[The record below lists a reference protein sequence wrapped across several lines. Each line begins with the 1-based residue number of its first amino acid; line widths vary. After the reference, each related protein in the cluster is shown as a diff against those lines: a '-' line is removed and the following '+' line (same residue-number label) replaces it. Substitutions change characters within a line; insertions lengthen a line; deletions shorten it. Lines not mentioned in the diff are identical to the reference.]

1 MAKNLIA
8 YFTWSG
14 NSAHLAQ
21 LVQGAAGGDLFHI
34 RPQQP
39 YPESYPMTASRAYKE
54 LQQHL
59 WPALAEQVS
68 EPEQYEQLY
77 LIYPNWC
84 GTMPT
89 AVSTFLTEAPFRNV
103 TIHPLCTSG
112 GSGLSGTVN
121 EVKSLE
127 PNATVTQGLHIGS
140 GSSSNPD
147 NAVSEWLNALGLA
160 K

>member
-14 NSAHLAQ
+14 NSAHLPQ

-84 GTMPT
+84 GTM
-89 AVSTFLTEAPFRNV
+89 APPMV
-103 TIHPLCTSG
+103 AL
-112 GSGLSGTVN
+112 L
-121 EVKSLE
+121 
-127 PNATVTQGLHIGS
+127 
-140 GSSSNPD
+140 
-147 NAVSEWLNALGLA
+147 AVSEAITPSRRPVPNSSGCLSEFLA
-160 K
+160 TV

>member
-77 LIYPNWC
+77 LI
-84 GTMPT
+84 
-89 AVSTFLTEAPFRNV
+89 
-103 TIHPLCTSG
+103 
-112 GSGLSGTVN
+112 
-121 EVKSLE
+121 
-127 PNATVTQGLHIGS
+127 
-140 GSSSNPD
+140 
-147 NAVSEWLNALGLA
+147 
-160 K
+160 

>member
-89 AVSTFLTEAPFRNV
+89 AVSTFLTETPFRNV

>member
-1 MAKNLIA
+1 M
-8 YFTWSG
+8 
-14 NSAHLAQ
+14 
-21 LVQGAAGGDLFHI
+21 FHI

-89 AVSTFLTEAPFRNV
+89 AVSTFLTETPFRNV

-112 GSGLSGTVN
+112 GSGYSKALSGRCSASRSV
-121 EVKSLE
+121 
-127 PNATVTQGLHIGS
+127 
-140 GSSSNPD
+140 GSSQGHPCAGDGSSHPEMGCGGM
-147 NAVSEWLNALGLA
+147 AGEGTPIQ
-160 K
+160 

>member
-84 GTMPT
+84 GTMPM
-89 AVSTFLTEAPFRNV
+89 AMFTFLEHFDLTGKRILPF
-103 TIHPLCTSG
+103 CTNE
-112 GSGLSGTVN
+112 GSGMGHSEQDLNQVCTG
-121 EVKSLE
+121 
-127 PNATVTQGLHIGS
+127 ATVEPGLSIRGCQAAGS
-140 GSSSNPD
+140 RD
-147 NAVSEWLNALGLA
+147 QVADWVKHLL
-160 K
+160 

>member
-21 LVQGAAGGDLFHI
+21 LVQGAVGGDLFHI

-89 AVSTFLTEAPFRNV
+89 AVSTFLTETPFRNV

-112 GSGLSGTVN
+112 GSGLSDTVK
-121 EVKSLE
+121 EIKGLE
-127 PNATVTQGLHIGS
+127 PNATVTDGLHIGS
-140 GSSSNPD
+140 GASSNPD
-147 NAVSEWLNALGLA
+147 DAVSEWLSEIGLA

>member
-68 EPEQYEQLY
+68 KPEQYEQLY

-89 AVSTFLTEAPFRNV
+89 AVSTFLTETPFRNV

-112 GSGLSGTVN
+112 GSGMANSEADIQKLCPVAVLRPGLLVAA
-121 EVKSLE
+121 K
-127 PNATVTQGLHIGS
+127 ATRAPETEAAIRKWAAEG
-140 GSSSNPD
+140 
-147 NAVSEWLNALGLA
+147 
-160 K
+160 

>member
-1 MAKNLIA
+1 MANTLIA

-21 LVQGAAGGDLFHI
+21 LVQGTAGGDLFHI

-89 AVSTFLTEAPFRNV
+89 AVSTFLAETPFRNV

-112 GSGLSGTVN
+112 GSGMARSVADIA
-121 EVKSLE
+121 SLC
-127 PNATVTQGLHIGS
+127 PGADLRPGLLVSDRATRT
-140 GSSSNPD
+140 PETEE
-147 NAVSEWLNALGLA
+147 AVRKWASEG
-160 K
+160 

>member
-14 NSAHLAQ
+14 NSPHLAQ

-89 AVSTFLTEAPFRNV
+89 AVSTFLTETPFRNV

-112 GSGLSGTVN
+112 GSGFGR
-121 EVKSLE
+121 SLNNLE
-127 PNATVTQGLHIGS
+127 ASAPGASILEGLHVQGDDVENSDNEI
-140 GSSSNPD
+140 SSWID
-147 NAVSEWLNALGLA
+147 GLR
-160 K
+160 